1 MPTDKKHLNLVI
13 IGHID
18 HGKSTLMG
26 AMLIKSGAISDREA
40 RELEKLAKEY
50 DRESWS
56 YAYVFDRLKEER
68 QRGITIDLAFRKF
81 ETKTKYFTIIDAP
94 GHADFVKNMITGA
107 SQADAAILV
116 VSGKKGEME
125 VGIAANGQT
134 REHAYL
140 AQTLGVKQLVVAVN
154 KADVY
159 DYSEER
165 YNEVKDATSELLKS
179 IGFPVKKIPF
189 VPVSGIKAENLTEK
203 TDKLSWYDGPTLL
216 DAIDSFEIPAKPT
229 NKPLRIPIQDAYSIK
244 GTGVVPVGRVET
256 GVLKKNDKIV
266 IMPTGFQGE
275 IRSIEMHHEEIDE
288 AEPGDNIGFSIR
300 GIEMKDVGRGDVMGH
315 PNDVPTVVTP
325 KGNWTGQIIVIWH
338 PTVIAQG
345 YTPVIHAHTAQVA
358 ARFIELIKKLDQKT
372 GAVIEDNPKFLKKNE
387 SAIVKLQPIK
397 KLCIEKYND
406 FPELGRFAV
415 RDMGRTACV
424 GIVKDLEIGEA
435 EETGET
441 EE

>member
-1 MPTDKKHLNLVI
+1 
-13 IGHID
+13 
-18 HGKSTLMG
+18 MG
-26 AMLIKSGAISDREA
+26 ALLIKTGAISDREA

-81 ETKTKYFTIIDAP
+81 ETPSKYFTIIDAP

-140 AQTLGVKQLVVAVN
+140 AQTLGVKQLVVAIN

-159 DYSEER
+159 E
-165 YNEVKDATSELLKS
+165 YNEDRFNECKESVSELLRN

-189 VPVSGIKAENLTEK
+189 VPVSGLKAENLTEK
-203 TDKLSWYDGPTLL
+203 SPNLPWYDGPTLI
-216 DAIDSFEIPAKPT
+216 DAIDQFTVPEKPT
-229 NKPLRIPIQDAYSIK
+229 GKPLRVPIQDAYRIK

-275 IRSIEMHHEEIDE
+275 IRSIEMHHEEIPE
-288 AEPGDNIGFSIR
+288 AVPGDNIGFSIR
-300 GIEMKDVGRGDVMGH
+300 GITLEDVGRGDCLGH
-315 PNDVPTVVTP
+315 PSNIPTVITP
-325 KGNWTGQIIVIWH
+325 KGNWTGQVIVIWH
-338 PTVIAQG
+338 PTAIAQG
-345 YTPVIHAHTAQVA
+345 YTPVVHTHTAQVA
-358 ARFIELIKKLDQKT
+358 ARFIELSKKLDQKT
-372 GAVIEDNPKFLKKNE
+372 GAVIEDNPKFLKRNE

-397 KLCIEKYND
+397 KLCIEKYED
-406 FPELGRFAV
+406 FPEMGRFAV
-415 RDMGRTACV
+415 RDMGRTVSV
-424 GIVKDLEIGEA
+424 GIVRDIV
-435 EETGET
+435 T
-441 EE
+441 E

>member
-18 HGKSTLMG
+18 HGKSTMMG
-26 AMLIKSGAISDREA
+26 AMLIKTGAVTDREA
-40 RELEKLAKEY
+40 RELEKLAKEN

-81 ETKTKYFTIIDAP
+81 ETNTKYFTIIDAP

-154 KADVY
+154 KADVW
-159 DYSEER
+159 DYKEDR
-165 YNEVKDATSELLKS
+165 YNEVKDAVSDLLKN

-203 TDKLSWYDGPTLL
+203 TDKLSWYDGPTLIE
-216 DAIDSFEIPAKPT
+216 AIDAFELPPKPT
-229 NKPLRIPIQDAYSIK
+229 GKPLRVPIQDAYNIK

-256 GVLKKNDKIV
+256 GILKKNDKIV
-266 IMPTGFQGE
+266 IMPTGFKGE
-275 IRSIEMHHEEIDE
+275 IRSIEMHHEEQNT

-300 GIEMKDVGRGDVMGH
+300 GITMADVGRGDVMGH
-315 PNDVPTVVTP
+315 PTDVPTVVTP
-325 KGNWTGQIIVIWH
+325 KGNWTGQVIVIWH
-338 PTVIAQG
+338 PTAIAQG
-345 YTPVIHAHTAQVA
+345 YTPVVHAHTAQVA
-358 ARFIELIKKLDQKT
+358 AKFIELSKKLDQKT

-387 SAIVKLQPIK
+387 AAIIKLQPIK
-397 KLCIEKYND
+397 KLCIEKYED

-415 RDMGRTACV
+415 RDMGRTSCV
-424 GIVKDLEIGEA
+424 GIVKDLEPGEPVA
-435 EETGET
+435 
-441 EE
+441 

>member
-1 MPTDKKHLNLVI
+1 MVDKQHLNLVI

-18 HGKSTLMG
+18 HGKSTMMG
-26 AMLIKSGAISDREA
+26 ALLIETGAVTDREA

-56 YAYVFDRLKEER
+56 YAFVFDRLKEER

-81 ETKTKYFTIIDAP
+81 ETPNRYFTIIDAP

-154 KADVY
+154 KADVW
-159 DYSEER
+159 DYKEDR
-165 YNEVKDATSELLKS
+165 FNEVVDNVSDLLRN

-189 VPVSGIKAENLTEK
+189 VPCSGLAMENLSK
-203 TDKLSWYDGPTLL
+203 PSDKMPWYKGPTLI
-216 DAIDSFEIPAKPT
+216 DAIDVFEIPPKPT
-229 NKPLRIPIQDAYSIK
+229 DKPLRLPIQDSYSIK

-256 GVLKKNDKIV
+256 GILKKGDKII
-266 IMPTGFQGE
+266 IMPTGFKGE
-275 IRSIEMHHEEIDE
+275 IRSIEMHHEEIPQ
-288 AEPGDNIGFSIR
+288 AEPGDNVGFSIR
-300 GIEMKDVGRGDVMGH
+300 GISMKDAGRGDCLGH
-315 PNDVPTVVTP
+315 PDNPPTVITP
-325 KGNWTGQIIVIWH
+325 DGKWTGQIIVIWH
-338 PTVIAQG
+338 PTAIAQG

-358 ARFIELIKKLDQKT
+358 AKFTSLVKKLDQKT
-372 GAVIEDNPKFLKKNE
+372 GAVIEDNPKFLKRNE
-387 SAIVKLQPIK
+387 AAIVDLTPIK
-397 KLCIEKYND
+397 KLCIEKYTEI
-406 FPELGRFAV
+406 PEMGRFAV
-415 RDMGRTACV
+415 RDMGRTVAV
-424 GIVKDLEIGEA
+424 GIVKDLE
-435 EETGET
+435 TGA
-441 EE
+441 

>member
-1 MPTDKKHLNLVI
+1 MPTDKEHLNLVI

-18 HGKSTLMG
+18 HGKSTMMG
-26 AMLIKSGAISDREA
+26 AMLIKTGAVTDREA

-140 AQTLGVKQLVVAVN
+140 AQTLGVKQLVVAIN

-159 DYSEER
+159 DYSEDR
-165 YNEVKDATSELLKS
+165 FNECKDAVSELLRS

-203 TDKLSWYDGPTLL
+203 SDNLKWYDGPTLIE
-216 DAIDSFEIPAKPT
+216 AIDAFEIPPKPT
-229 NKPLRIPIQDAYSIK
+229 DKPLRVPIQDAYNIK
-244 GTGVVPVGRVET
+244 GQGVVPVGRVES
-256 GVLKKNDKIV
+256 GVVKTNDKI
-266 IMPTGFQGE
+266 ILMPTGFKGE
-275 IRSIEMHHEEIDE
+275 IRSIEMHHEQIPQ
-288 AEPGDNIGFSIR
+288 AIPGDNIGFSIR
-300 GIEMKDVGRGDVMGH
+300 GLQMKDVGRGDCMGH
-315 PNDVPTVVTP
+315 PTDVPTVILPT
-325 KGNWTGQIIVIWH
+325 GNWTGQIIVIWH
-338 PTVIAQG
+338 PTAVAQG

-358 ARFIELIKKLDQKT
+358 AKFIELNKKLDQKT
-372 GAVIEDNPKFLKKNE
+372 GAVIEDNPKFLKRNE

-397 KLCIEKYND
+397 KLCLEKYQVI
-406 FPELGRFAV
+406 PEMGRFAV
-415 RDMGRTACV
+415 RDMGRTVAV
-424 GIVKDLEIGEA
+424 GIVKDLE
-435 EETGET
+435 TGA
-441 EE
+441 

>member
-56 YAYVFDRLKEER
+56 YAFVFDRLKEER

-154 KADVY
+154 KADIY

-216 DAIDSFEIPAKPT
+216 EAIDNFEIPEKPT
-229 NKPLRIPIQDAYSIK
+229 NKPLRIPIQDAYNIK

-256 GVLKKNDKIV
+256 GVLKKNDKII

-300 GIEMKDVGRGDVMGH
+300 GISMEDVGRGDVMGH

-345 YTPVIHAHTAQVA
+345 YTPVVHAHTAQVA
-358 ARFIELIKKLDQKT
+358 AKFVELIKKLDQKT

-387 SAIVKLQPIK
+387 AAIVKLQPIK
-397 KLCIEKYND
+397 KLCIEKYED

-424 GIVKDLEIGEA
+424 GIVKDLV
-435 EETGET
+435 TGET

>member
-26 AMLIKSGAISDREA
+26 AMLIKSGAVSDREA
-40 RELEKLAKEY
+40 RELEKLAKEF

-159 DYSEER
+159 DYSEAR

-216 DAIDSFEIPAKPT
+216 EAIDNFEIPAKPT
-229 NKPLRIPIQDAYSIK
+229 NKPLRVPIQDAYNIK

-256 GVLKKNDKIV
+256 GVLKKNDKII

-275 IRSIEMHHEEIDE
+275 IRSIEMHHEEIPQ

-300 GIEMKDVGRGDVMGH
+300 GISMADVGRGDVMGH
-315 PNDVPTVVTP
+315 PNDVPTVITP

-358 ARFIELIKKLDQKT
+358 AKFSELIKKLDQKT
-372 GAVIEDNPKFLKKNE
+372 GAVIEDNPKFLKRNE
-387 SAIVKLQPIK
+387 AAIVKLQPLK
-397 KLCIEKYND
+397 KLCIEKYED

-424 GIVKDLEIGEA
+424 GIVKDLVPGEA
-435 EETGET
+435 EE
-441 EE
+441 

>member
-1 MPTDKKHLNLVI
+1 MI

-18 HGKSTLMG
+18 HGKSTMMG
-26 AMLIKSGAISDREA
+26 AMLIKTGAVTDREA

-81 ETKTKYFTIIDAP
+81 ETKSKYFTIIDAP

-140 AQTLGVKQLVVAVN
+140 AQTLGVKQLVVAIN

-165 YNEVKDATSELLKS
+165 YKECVDAVSDLLRS

-203 TDKLSWYDGPTLL
+203 SDNLPWYDGPTLIE
-216 DAIDSFEIPAKPT
+216 AIDAFEIPSKPT
-229 NKPLRIPIQDAYSIK
+229 DKPLRVPIQDAYKIK

-256 GVLKKNDKIV
+256 GVIKKGDKII
-266 IMPTGFQGE
+266 IMPTGFKGE
-275 IRSIEMHHEEIDE
+275 IRSIEMHHEEIPQ
-288 AEPGDNIGFSIR
+288 AIPGDNIGFSIR
-300 GIEMKDVGRGDVMGH
+300 GIEMKDVGRGDCMGH
-315 PNDVPTVVTP
+315 PNNVPTVITP
-325 KGNWTGQIIVIWH
+325 SGNWTGQIIVIWH
-338 PTVIAQG
+338 PTALAQG
-345 YTPVIHAHTAQVA
+345 YTPVVHAHTAQVA
-358 ARFIELIKKLDQKT
+358 AKFIELSKKLDQKT
-372 GAVIEDNPKFLKKNE
+372 GAVIEDNPKFLKRNE

-397 KLCIEKYND
+397 KLCLEKYQE
-406 FPELGRFAV
+406 FPEMGRFAV
-415 RDMGRTACV
+415 RDMGRTVAV
-424 GIVKDLEIGEA
+424 GIVKDL
-435 EETGET
+435 TT
-441 EE
+441 E